1 MCLIGLYAQC
11 GDWRCEPA
19 SIVGFR
25 GAQPIPGGYIISD
38 GFAVGS
44 AQYPDQDGDGL
55 LDSWETFGIDMHNDG
70 TIDVDLPAFGADPL
84 HKDLFLEY
92 DWVMGFAPTQAEIQ
106 ACTSWGTT

>member
-1 MCLIGLYAQC
+1 
-11 GDWRCEPA
+11 
-19 SIVGFR
+19 
-25 GAQPIPGGYIISD
+25 
-38 GFAVGS
+38 
-44 AQYPDQDGDGL
+44 
-55 LDSWETFGIDMHNDG
+55 MHNDG